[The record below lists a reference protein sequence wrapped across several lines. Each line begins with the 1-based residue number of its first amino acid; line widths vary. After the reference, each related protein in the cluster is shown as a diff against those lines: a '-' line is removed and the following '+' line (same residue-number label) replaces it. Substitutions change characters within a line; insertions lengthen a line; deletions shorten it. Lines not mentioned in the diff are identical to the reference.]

1 MMEQLESNQVQ
12 ETSKGDAMLVRDR
25 MSHPVITVTP
35 QTTLGEA
42 LRLMNTE
49 HIRRLPVVDK
59 NGNLIGIVSE
69 RQLLKA
75 APTDATLLD
84 VWEVKAVLHRV
95 TIERI
100 MTRDVIT
107 IEPETPIE
115 EAARIMA
122 DSKIS
127 GIPVVEAGQVVGVI
141 TETDLFKAFLEVMGA
156 REPGIRVTVLM
167 SREPGSLSRLTGAI
181 FNAGGNIHTLGTF
194 LGESSENGE
203 ITLKVENISQE
214 ALVAA
219 ITPQV
224 IKVLD
229 IRAG

>member
-1 MMEQLESNQVQ
+1 
-12 ETSKGDAMLVRDR
+12 MLVRDR

-59 NGNLIGIVSE
+59 NGDLIGIVSE

-84 VWEVKAVLHRV
+84 VWEVKAVLNRV
-95 TIERI
+95 TIEKI
-100 MTRDVIT
+100 MTREVIT
-107 IEPETPIE
+107 VEPEMPIE

-127 GIPVVEAGQVVGVI
+127 GIPVVKAGKVVGVI

-156 REPGIRVTVLM
+156 REPGIRITVLI
-167 SREPGSLSRLTGAI
+167 SRKPGSLSRLTSAI
-181 FNAGGNIHTLGTF
+181 FNAGGNIHSLGTF

-203 ITLKVENISQE
+203 VTLKVADISQE
-214 ALVAA
+214 SLIAA
-219 ITPQV
+219 VTPFV
-224 IKVLD
+224 EKVLD
-229 IRAG
+229 IREGH